1 MTDPTPARIGFAA
14 PLTGDQAIVGVP
26 MRQCAEL
33 AVEEINA
40 RESAPFRWKLVAEDD
55 RADPRV
61 AVDVARRFVDDPAVI
76 GVVGHKNSGPS
87 EAAAPIYAEAG
98 LAQMTPSSTN
108 PALSRKGYRTFFRL
122 CAHDTRQGEE
132 AARFAVRSLKVAT
145 VIVIHDGTSYGKPLA
160 EVTRDTFLAEGANV
174 VLFKGIVPGER
185 RYPET
190 VACIR
195 DLRPE
200 LVYFALTEIESSILA
215 RELRAAN
222 VDAALFGTDG
232 SRQSQ
237 FLPLAGE
244 AAEGA
249 YQTYAGVDPESAP
262 TAQNFVESFNARYG
276 PAPVYGAEVYDAT
289 RVLIDA
295 AERADRLDRS
305 HVLGEVAGGRF
316 EGVTGTIRFDAS
328 GERRDAAVSVWQVRE
343 GQMELVPFQLVSPS
357 TIAAESRLEPHS
369 KAPGPRRRSLGRLTS
384 RSRPGPCCRLAGP
397 TRGKR
402 GSSCI
407 EENS

>member
-1 MTDPTPARIGFAA
+1 MTDLTPARIGFAA

-33 AVEEINA
+33 AVEEANA
-40 RESAPFRWKLVAEDD
+40 TRTASPSVKSPHPAALRAATLSQRERGTGTTAPPSASFRWVLVAEDD
-55 RADPRV
+55 RADPNV
-61 AVDVARRFVDDPAVI
+61 AIDVARRFVEDPAVI

-98 LAQMTPSSTN
+98 LVQLTPSSTN

-122 CAHDTRQGEE
+122 CSHDARQGQE
-132 AARFAVRSLKVAT
+132 AARFAVRSLGARN

-160 EVTRDTFLAEGANV
+160 EVTRDTFLAEGANI
-174 VLFKGIVPGER
+174 VLFEAVLPGER
-185 RYPET
+185 HYPET
-190 VACIR
+190 VGRIQALAP
-195 DLRPE
+195 D

-237 FLPLAGE
+237 FLPLAGD

-249 YQTYAGVDPESAP
+249 YQTYAGADPESAP
-262 TAQNFVESFNARYG
+262 SAQNFVESFNARFG
-276 PAPVYGAEVYDAT
+276 PVPVYGAEVYDAT

-295 AERADRLDRS
+295 AEGADHLDRS
-305 HVLGEVAGGRF
+305 RVLGEVAGGRF

-328 GERRDAAVSVWQVRE
+328 GERRSAAVSLWQVRE
-343 GQMELVPFQLVSPS
+343 GQMELVDLVRDL
-357 TIAAESRLEPHS
+357 AAGWRGPPEES
-369 KAPGPRRRSLGRLTS
+369 
-384 RSRPGPCCRLAGP
+384 
-397 TRGKR
+397 R